1 MEILLSFIELI
12 VDVWKTSSFG
22 IGMEK
27 MLVAFL
33 IFLSF
38 AFLRG
43 LFSRFVLQRINRLAA
58 KTETQIDDLLIVALE
73 RPLKFFFLVI
83 GLFFAVQYLHLGGLS
98 AVIAEMIL
106 KSFVA
111 IGLFWFFYAAVTPLS
126 YTLHNLENIL
136 SKEIVNW
143 LVTVS
148 RWGVI
153 LTGLATVL
161 QIWGIQIGPI
171 IAGFGLFGVAVAL
184 GAQDLFKNLLGGIS
198 ILVERRFAIGDWI
211 EVDGVVSG
219 TIEQIGFRSTRV
231 RRFDLVPVI
240 VPNNMFSD
248 HALVNYSQMT
258 HRRIYWKV
266 GLEYRTTSMQL
277 RKVRDQILKWLKDDD
292 AFLSGPQPPCFV
304 YIDSFNDCSIDL
316 IIYCFTVE
324 TDWETWLA
332 HKDRLTIA
340 IKEIVEN
347 AGTAFAFPSVSIYQE
362 VQAQGMVANPPV
374 DMTVNKEET

>member
-1 MEILLSFIELI
+1 MH
-12 VDVWKTSSFG
+12 VG
-22 IGMEK
+22 
-27 MLVAFL
+27 
-33 IFLSF
+33 
-38 AFLRG
+38 
-43 LFSRFVLQRINRLAA
+43 
-58 KTETQIDDLLIVALE
+58 
-73 RPLKFFFLVI
+73 
-83 GLFFAVQYLHLGGLS
+83 
-98 AVIAEMIL
+98 
-106 KSFVA
+106 
-111 IGLFWFFYAAVTPLS
+111 
-126 YTLHNLENIL
+126 
-136 SKEIVNW
+136 
-143 LVTVS
+143 
-148 RWGVI
+148 GVI

-198 ILVERRFAIGDWI
+198 ILVERRFALGDWV

-240 VPNNMFSD
+240 VPNNMFAD

-266 GLEYRTTSMQL
+266 GLEYRTTSIQL
-277 RKVRDQILKWLKDDD
+277 RRVRDQILKWLKDDD
-292 AFLSGPQPPCFV
+292 AFLSGPKPPCFV
-304 YIDSFNDCSIDL
+304 YVDSFNDSSIDL

-332 HKDRLTIA
+332 HKERLAIS

-347 AGTAFAFPSVSIYQE
+347 AGASFAFPSVSIYQE
-362 VQAQGMVANPPV
+362 VHVPEIAAVPPA
-374 DMTVNKEET
+374 DITADKDKI

>member
-1 MEILLSFIELI
+1 MQ
-12 VDVWKTSSFG
+12 
-22 IGMEK
+22 
-27 MLVAFL
+27 LV
-33 IFLSF
+33 
-38 AFLRG
+38 
-43 LFSRFVLQRINRLAA
+43 
-58 KTETQIDDLLIVALE
+58 
-73 RPLKFFFLVI
+73 
-83 GLFFAVQYLHLGGLS
+83 GLS
-98 AVIAEMIL
+98 AVIAEKLL

-277 RKVRDQILKWLKDDD
+277 RKVK
-292 AFLSGPQPPCFV
+292 
-304 YIDSFNDCSIDL
+304 
-316 IIYCFTVE
+316 
-324 TDWETWLA
+324 
-332 HKDRLTIA
+332 
-340 IKEIVEN
+340 IK
-347 AGTAFAFPSVSIYQE
+347 F
-362 VQAQGMVANPPV
+362 
-374 DMTVNKEET
+374 